1 MKRWFSVFLLLL
13 VFLAACGGNEG
24 TSGSEEDQTASD
36 EPAAE
41 QQEKDSTESL
51 ENPGE
56 GEKEEEE
63 TEQSSEEEED
73 AQEAFVQKEAQ
84 YEMTDNWSFQP
95 IADADPK
102 VALLTIDDIPDAHAM
117 EMAETLKEKG
127 APAIFFVNGH
137 FLDTPDE
144 ELAEKRKQWV
154 KAIHEM
160 GFPIGNHTYSHK
172 DLKTMSEEEQRE
184 EILTV
189 SDQIEE
195 ITGERPVFYRSP
207 FGSNTDFVKE
217 LVKEEGMLLMNWT
230 YGYDWEQEYQNASSL
245 ADIMV
250 DTPLLANGANLLMH
264 DRDWT
269 NKALGDIVD
278 GLRDKGYT
286 LLDPA
291 LIQTP

>member
-1 MKRWFSVFLLLL
+1 MKRWFSVFLLML

-24 TSGSEEDQTASD
+24 TAGSEGEQTESD

-41 QQEKDSTESL
+41 QEKESTETADNA
-51 ENPGE
+51 ETE
-56 GEKEEEE
+56 EDKEEE
-63 TEQSSEEEED
+63 SNKGSEED
-73 AQEAFVQKEAQ
+73 KAAQEAFIQKEAQ
-84 YEMTDNWSFQP
+84 YEMTDSWSFQP
-95 IADADPK
+95 IADADPE
-102 VALLTIDDIPDAHAM
+102 VALLTIDDIPDEHAL
-117 EMAETLKEKG
+117 EMAETLKEKE

-144 ELAEKRKQWV
+144 ELADKRKQWI
-154 KAIHEM
+154 KEIHEM

-189 SDQIEE
+189 SDQIED

-207 FGSNTDFVKE
+207 FGSNTDFVKQLAE
-217 LVKEEGMLLMNWT
+217 EEGMLLMNWT

-250 DTPLLANGANLLMH
+250 NTPLLADGANLLMH

-269 NKALGDIVD
+269 NEALGDIVD

>member
-1 MKRWFSVFLLLL
+1 MKRWFSVFLLML

-24 TSGSEEDQTASD
+24 TAGSEGEQTESE

-41 QQEKDSTESL
+41 QEKESTETADNA
-51 ENPGE
+51 ETE
-56 GEKEEEE
+56 EDKEEE
-63 TEQSSEEEED
+63 SNKGSEED
-73 AQEAFVQKEAQ
+73 KAAQEAFIQKEAQ
-84 YEMTDNWSFQP
+84 YEMTGSWSFQP
-95 IADADPK
+95 IADADPE
-102 VALLTIDDIPDAHAM
+102 VALLTIDDIPDEHAL
-117 EMAETLKEKG
+117 EMAETLKEKE

-144 ELAEKRKQWV
+144 ELADKRKQWI
-154 KAIHEM
+154 KEIHEM

-189 SDQIEE
+189 SDQIED

-207 FGSNTDFVKE
+207 FGSNTDFVKQLAE
-217 LVKEEGMLLMNWT
+217 EEGMLLMNWT

-250 DTPLLANGANLLMH
+250 NTPLLADGANLLMH

-269 NKALGDIVD
+269 NEALGDIVD

>member
-1 MKRWFSVFLLLL
+1 MKRWFSVFLLML

-24 TSGSEEDQTASD
+24 TAGSEGEQTESD

-41 QQEKDSTESL
+41 QEKESTEKADNA
-51 ENPGE
+51 ETE
-56 GEKEEEE
+56 EDKEEE
-63 TEQSSEEEED
+63 SNKGSEED
-73 AQEAFVQKEAQ
+73 KAAQEAFIQKESQ
-84 YEMTDNWSFQP
+84 YEMTDSWSFQP
-95 IADADPK
+95 IADADPE
-102 VALLTIDDIPDAHAM
+102 VALLTIDDIPDEHAL
-117 EMAETLKEKG
+117 EMAETLKEKE

-144 ELAEKRKQWV
+144 ELADKRKQWI
-154 KAIHEM
+154 KEIHEM

-189 SDQIEE
+189 SDQIED

-207 FGSNTDFVKE
+207 FGSNTDFVKQLAE
-217 LVKEEGMLLMNWT
+217 EEGMLLMNWT

-250 DTPLLANGANLLMH
+250 NTPLLADGANLLMH

-269 NKALGDIVD
+269 NEALGDIVD

>member
-1 MKRWFSVFLLLL
+1 MKRWFSVFLLML

-24 TSGSEEDQTASD
+24 TAGSEGEQTESD

-41 QQEKDSTESL
+41 QEKESTETAD
-51 ENPGE
+51 NPE
-56 GEKEEEE
+56 TEEDKEEE
-63 TEQSSEEEED
+63 SNKGSEED
-73 AQEAFVQKEAQ
+73 KAAQEAFIQKEAQ
-84 YEMTDNWSFQP
+84 YEMTDSWSFQP
-95 IADADPK
+95 IADADPG
-102 VALLTIDDIPDAHAM
+102 VALLTIDDIPDEHAL
-117 EMAETLKEKG
+117 EMAETLKEKE

-144 ELAEKRKQWV
+144 ELADKRKQWI
-154 KAIHEM
+154 KEIHEM

-189 SDQIEE
+189 SDQIED

-207 FGSNTDFVKE
+207 FGSNTDYVKQLAE
-217 LVKEEGMLLMNWT
+217 EEGMLLMNWT

-250 DTPLLANGANLLMH
+250 NTPLLADGANLLMH

-269 NKALGDIVD
+269 NEALGDIVD

>member
-1 MKRWFSVFLLLL
+1 MKRWFSVFLLML

-24 TSGSEEDQTASD
+24 TAGSEGEQTESD

-41 QQEKDSTESL
+41 QEKESTETAD
-51 ENPGE
+51 NPE
-56 GEKEEEE
+56 TEEEKEEE
-63 TEQSSEEEED
+63 SNKGSEEDKAAE
-73 AQEAFVQKEAQ
+73 EAFIQKEAQ
-84 YEMTDNWSFQP
+84 YEMTDSWSFQP
-95 IADADPK
+95 IADADPE
-102 VALLTIDDIPDAHAM
+102 VALLTIDDIPDEHAL
-117 EMAETLKEKG
+117 EMAETLKEKE

-144 ELAEKRKQWV
+144 ELADKRKQWI
-154 KAIHEM
+154 KEIHEM

-189 SDQIEE
+189 SDQIED

-207 FGSNTDFVKE
+207 FGSNTDFVKQLAE
-217 LVKEEGMLLMNWT
+217 EEGMLLMNWT

-250 DTPLLANGANLLMH
+250 NTPLLADGANLLMH

-269 NKALGDIVD
+269 NEALGDIVD